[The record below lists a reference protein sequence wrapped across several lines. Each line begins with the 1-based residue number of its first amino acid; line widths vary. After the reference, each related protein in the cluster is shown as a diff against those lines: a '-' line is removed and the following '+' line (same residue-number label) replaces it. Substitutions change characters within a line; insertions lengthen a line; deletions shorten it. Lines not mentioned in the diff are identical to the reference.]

1 MLHDYSCASVAEL
14 FPLPAL
20 SGGHGSAQASQ
31 TCSSSSDKLYGPLP
45 GAFGAGAVRNR
56 ANNATLIV
64 ARCRRMR
71 DV

>member
-45 GAFGAGAVRNR
+45 GAFGAE
-56 ANNATLIV
+56 LIMLRSSWCGQMQ
-64 ARCRRMR
+64 AYA
-71 DV
+71 